1 MIDIYA
7 AVTDRI
13 IDQLEH
19 GVIPWKKPWIGVGS
33 SHAVSFVT
41 RKPYSL
47 LNQILLGDPGE
58 YITFKQCTQSG
69 GKVKKG
75 AKSRIVVFW
84 KMINKPMVDQE
95 NKPVLDADGKQ
106 RYQMIPFLNYYNVF
120 HIEDC
125 EGIKTRFEAEPM
137 PNTVKPDDKAEEIIV
152 SYTERYGIS
161 VNYVKGNRAYYRQD
175 DDSITLPTAEQFI
188 STPEYYS
195 TAFHELTHS
204 TGHPSRLNRL
214 ERTSFGSESYSKEE
228 LVAEIGAASLLNELG
243 FETPESFTNSVAYI
257 SSWLK
262 ALKNDKKM
270 IVSAAGKAEKA
281 ARMILGVN

>member
-13 IDQLEH
+13 IAQLET
-19 GVIPWKKPWIGVGS
+19 GVVPWKKPWVGVGS
-33 SHAVSFVT
+33 RCAVSFT
-41 RKPYSL
+41 SRKPYSL
-47 LNQILLGDPGE
+47 LNQLLLGDPGE

-84 KMINKPMVDQE
+84 KMLNKPMVDQE
-95 NKPVLDADGKQ
+95 NKLVLDADGKQ

-120 HIEDC
+120 HIDDC
-125 EGIKTRFEAEPM
+125 DGIKTRFESEPM
-137 PNTVKPDDKAEEIIV
+137 PNVVNPDDKADEIIAL
-152 SYTERYGIS
+152 YTGKYGIS
-161 VNYVKGNRAYYRQD
+161 LNYVKGNRAYYRMD
-175 DDSITLPTAEQFI
+175 ADSITLPSAEQFV

-228 LVAEIGAASLLNELG
+228 LVAEIGAASLMNEMG
-243 FETPESFTNSVAYI
+243 FETEDSFNNSVAYI
-257 SSWLK
+257 QSWLK
-262 ALKNDKKM
+262 ALRNDKKM

-281 ARMILGVN
+281 AKMILEA